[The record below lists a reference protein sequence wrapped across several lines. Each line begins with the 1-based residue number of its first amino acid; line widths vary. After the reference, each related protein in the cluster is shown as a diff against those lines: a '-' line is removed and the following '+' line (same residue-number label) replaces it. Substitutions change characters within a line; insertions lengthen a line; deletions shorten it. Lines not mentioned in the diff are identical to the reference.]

1 MATWL
6 TTAVDESCHT
16 NGEFRGR
23 RRSSVY
29 PLTSVPR
36 LFFPSQSNAV
46 HQASEYYQDES
57 ALEDEIELTPRDADP
72 LTNTGNLFASSKLDS
87 PAMEISP
94 LSHAHVS
101 DYASKLTV
109 PRHHDSKG
117 KTADYKEPPT
127 PILGQESTPTTAVS
141 SRKGSYD
148 ELISGTTR
156 ASAEPVDGG
165 GTTRPFERMKWR
177 LAAGFFAFFMCG
189 WGDGITGTV
198 LPLFMADFN
207 INFTMSSLLYA
218 ANLIGFLSGT
228 LLVESIL
235 KILSR
240 TSLNQKRSAWYPYIR
255 FGKKIGSIGVPRSFV
270 QSRHLV
276 VVYGGLVH
284 GSFFVMMGLKTG
296 YPLTFIAYVASAFSR
311 GIVTAAMNLY
321 FKTVLPQSIAYSYGV
336 WGIGSLLSPLICQS
350 LISAGI
356 PWNQFYFGS
365 LVLAAFNFGF
375 LTVTFRP
382 TINEWVKERRTDSK
396 RPIVR
401 RDSDNSTATILGQST
416 TNAVSSSTENT
427 LVSNPHRSALRWA
440 LSLKMQWLFS
450 LFIFLYYGCE
460 TTTQAFIVS
469 YLLKTRNANPNTVGY
484 VSSGFWAGISI
495 GRIAWG
501 YYMSRFSFTQRKWLI
516 HASITLGLVLE
527 LLIWFVNSNI
537 GDAFSTGIIG
547 LVFGPVYPAVLSLA
561 TALLPQEVHL
571 VTMGLIG
578 SAGSLG
584 AAVFP
589 FIAGVVSTSHGVQI
603 VPRVSVGLAGIIFSM
618 WFFFP
623 SRPSSGN

>member
-46 HQASEYYQDES
+46 HQASENYQDES

-87 PAMEISP
+87 PAIEISP

-156 ASAEPVDGG
+156 ASTEPVDGG

-218 ANLIGFLSGT
+218 ANLMGDSPRGEYFEYIIAHKLKPKT
-228 LLVESIL
+228 KRLV
-235 KILSR
+235 
-240 TSLNQKRSAWYPYIR
+240 SL
-255 FGKKIGSIGVPRSFV
+255 F
-270 QSRHLV
+270 
-276 VVYGGLVH
+276 VYGGLVH

-296 YPLTFIAYVASAFSR
+296 YPLTFVAYVASAFSR

-382 TINEWVKERRTDSK
+382 TINEWVKERRTGPK
-396 RPIVR
+396 RAIVR
-401 RDSDNSTATILGQST
+401 RDSDNSTATILGQNT
-416 TNAVSSSTENT
+416 TNAVSPSTENT

-450 LFIFLYYGCE
+450 LFIFLYYGWQVLFYE

-501 YYMSRFSFTQRKWLI
+501 YYIFSFTQRKWLI